1 MAIIWLKPSEKAPSE
16 PIYIYDNPS
25 VHKIAFTGIFIR
37 QHGRII
43 RTVFGK
49 VQDFDRLALT
59 PEIGERNN
67 AEMTTLFFQSNIPW
81 QRRLN
86 ADRLPN
92 IESWWK
98 NDNSSSPNG
107 SLIYFGGLVKISDN
121 PSNNSFIAEFDPS
134 DWVFE
139 SCPKCYWN
147 PSVLDSSYLGF
158 YSDCCPECGYC
169 SRPGMVVD
177 GQHRLRGMS
186 RDPDHNGNHL
196 ELVFSTW
203 LLGRDGFNQ
212 HNVAKIFTEVTSS
225 AVTLPKL
232 HQEFL
237 SAKYELAP
245 TYDQSLLNGRVR
257 KRAYQIASQLNLS
270 ATKWALNTN
279 GRVEMIDRS
288 RALNGDII
296 DVQRLTEFIS
306 RWITNGPLDNSSLSD
321 TMIIDALENFL
332 KAALTIWNGSKYWN
346 DDRRKNA
353 AFQNRGVFRML
364 LHCFEF
370 TSRRILNSGLNLSTR
385 NYEMELSFIQ
395 PIKWELTGW
404 TQVYTRQDADQNITR
419 RILSTIFEKAPN
431 APIPFGKTISNQI
444 NQWMESPPD
453 QITIESIN
461 SSISND
467 FIEVSFTCDFPILN
481 GVKVKWPQNAKGKAV
496 AIISKG
502 GEVLNQIDFS
512 NDLKFKISETISNKL
527 NPGEKLEIEILFR
540 SWSLAPTVKKIDIIL
555 GV

>member
-25 VHKIAFTGIFIR
+25 VHKMVFTGIFIR

-67 AEMTTLFFQSNIPW
+67 AEMTSLFVQSNIPW
-81 QRRLN
+81 QRRLS

-98 NDNSSSPNG
+98 NDHSSSPNG
-107 SLIYFGGLVKISDN
+107 SLIYFRELVKILDN
-121 PSNNSFIAEFDPS
+121 PSNNSFTAEFDPS

-139 SCPKCYWN
+139 SCPKCNWN
-147 PSVLDSSYLGF
+147 PGVLDTSYSGF
-158 YSDCCPECGYC
+158 YSDCCPECGHC

-186 RDPDHNGNHL
+186 RNPDHNENHL

-203 LLGRDGFNQ
+203 LLGDDGFNQ

-245 TYDQSLLNGRVR
+245 MYDQNLYSGRVR

-270 ATKWALNTN
+270 ATKWAINTN
-279 GRVEMIDRS
+279 GRIEMIDRS
-288 RALNGDII
+288 RALNGDIV
-296 DVQRLTEFIS
+296 DVQRLTDFIS
-306 RWITNGPLDNSSLSD
+306 RWITYGPLDNSAITD
-321 TMIIDALENFL
+321 AIIIDALENFL
-332 KAALTIWNGSKYWN
+332 KAVLTIWKGPQYWH

-370 TSRRILNSGLNLSTR
+370 TSRRILNTGLNLSTR
-385 NYEMELSFIQ
+385 NYETELSFIK
-395 PIKWELTGW
+395 PIRWELTNW
-404 TQVYTRQDADQNITR
+404 TQLYTRQDADQNITR
-419 RILSTIFEKAPN
+419 RVLSTIFEKAPN
-431 APIPFGKTISNQI
+431 SPIPSGNTISNDI
-444 NQWMESPPD
+444 NEWMASPPD
-453 QITIESIN
+453 QITIDSIK
-461 SSISND
+461 SSLSND
-467 FIEVSFTCDFPILN
+467 FIEITFHCDFPILK
-481 GVKVKWPQNAKGKAV
+481 GVKVKWPQNAKGKAA
-496 AIISKG
+496 AIISKNG
-502 GEVLNQIDFS
+502 AVLNQIDFT
-512 NDLKFKISETISNKL
+512 NDLRFNISETITGKH
-527 NPGEKLEIEILFR
+527 NPGEKIEIEILFR
-540 SWSLAPTVKKIDIIL
+540 SWSLAPTVKKIDIVL